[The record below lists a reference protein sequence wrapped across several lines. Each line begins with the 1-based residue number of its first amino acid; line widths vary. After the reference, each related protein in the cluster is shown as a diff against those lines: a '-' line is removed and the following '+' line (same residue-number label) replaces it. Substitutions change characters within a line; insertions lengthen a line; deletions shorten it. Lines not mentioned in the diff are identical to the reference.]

1 MRFAGMNKTD
11 IQAHIAA
18 LKSQHEK
25 VKALAAFL
33 GLKQAELRPG
43 DEISYFGF
51 LEAKEQ
57 LAIEQSVLSGHA
69 VMVQELIQQG
79 RVTLD
84 ADSQR
89 MLRQIQTQARQLSI
103 R

>member
-1 MRFAGMNKTD
+1 MDTTD
-11 IQAHIAA
+11 IQAQMAA

-25 VKALAAFL
+25 VKALATFL
-33 GLKQAELRPG
+33 DLKQTELRPG
-43 DEISYFGF
+43 DEISFFGF

-57 LAIEQSVLSGHA
+57 LAIEQSVLVGHA
-69 VMVQELIQQG
+69 SLVQELIQKE
-79 RVTLD
+79 RVPLD

-103 R
+103 F

>member
-1 MRFAGMNKTD
+1 MNKID
-11 IQAHIAA
+11 IQAQIAA

-33 GLKQAELRPG
+33 DLKQAELRPG
-43 DEISYFGF
+43 DEISFFGF

-69 VMVQELIQQG
+69 GMVQEFIQKE
-79 RVTLD
+79 RVPLD

-89 MLRQIQTQARQLSI
+89 ILRQIQTQVRQLSI
-103 R
+103 V

>member
-1 MRFAGMNKTD
+1 MNKAN
-11 IQAHIAA
+11 IQEQVAA
-18 LKSQHEK
+18 LKTQHEK

-33 GLKQAELRPG
+33 DLKQAELRPG
-43 DEISYFGF
+43 DEISFFGI

-69 VMVQELIQQG
+69 GIVQEFIQKK
-79 RVTLD
+79 RVPLD

-89 MLRQIQTQARQLSI
+89 MLRQIQAQARQLAI
-103 R
+103 L